1 MLKPALTSA
10 HIGTVHTLLCF
21 NDGVSIVIN
30 QIVESLQAHLGLP
43 LQNFAFACGK
53 YGGNLYDQVWVDD
66 SLWHKDETV
75 AYALT
80 HYGTTPPPPDLESR
94 IEARVA
100 DAKKALARFFDES
113 AVALIIAHNTGH
125 PVNLIYALALN
136 RLYEERKRTGRR
148 LPRYLMWWHDSHL
161 ERERFLHPSPLIH
174 RYLMEGVPGPHVE
187 GIVFINRGQW
197 DIVRAYFESLTNRDS
212 GIVDRLERSHIV
224 IPNTCD
230 VPDNWPDD
238 PDPEYFAPRL
248 DPYNADFLKAMGI
261 EKVLAGEG
269 KTLKDCLLF
278 LQHTRV
284 VPRKRIDHAIDFCF
298 AMADRFQRDGQE
310 KMVFLLISGPTGDE
324 LSDDV
329 VDLTN
334 HLNKRRRER
343 PDLAVEIIWGED
355 RIRSKRETVD
365 GVKYYDFAE
374 VPGIVAYHGGLGTY
388 FSDVEGFGNNLLE
401 LISLGVP
408 PVVRE
413 YPVYLTDIAVYGF
426 DIPSTPD
433 GTMTPELIEG
443 AYRILTDVDYRKAVV
458 AKNVHLLA
466 DNLGHKKISEN
477 LIALWESIPGAIS

>member
-1 MLKPALTSA
+1 MTKPALASA
-10 HIGTVHTLLCF
+10 RIGTVHTLLCF

-30 QIVESLQAHLGLP
+30 QIINSLRTYLDIP
-43 LQNFAFACGK
+43 SENFAFACGK
-53 YGGNLYDQVWVDD
+53 YEGDLYNQVWIDD
-66 SLWHKDETV
+66 SLWHKDDTV

-80 HYGTTPPPPDLESR
+80 NYATDPPPQDLERR

-100 DAKKALARFFDES
+100 DAEKILAQFFDES
-113 AVALIIAHNTGH
+113 GVDLIIAHNTGH
-125 PVNLIYALALN
+125 PVNLIYSLGLN
-136 RLYEERKRTGRR
+136 RLYERRKKTGQR
-148 LPRYLMWWHDSHL
+148 LPRYVMWWHDSHL
-161 ERERFLHPSPLIH
+161 ERDRFLNPNPLMR
-174 RYLMEGVPGPHVE
+174 RYLMEGVPGPHVD

-197 DIVRAYFESLTNRDS
+197 AIARTYFKQLTDRDP

-230 VPDNWPDD
+230 VPKGWPAD
-238 PDPEYFAPRL
+238 PDQEYFAPKL
-248 DPYNADFLKAMGI
+248 DTYNTDFLEAMGI
-261 EKVLAGEG
+261 QDRLVAEG
-269 KTLKDCLLF
+269 KSLKDCLLF

-298 AMADRFQRDGQE
+298 AMAERFKKDGQN
-310 KMVFLLISGPTGDE
+310 KKVFLLISGPTGDE

-329 VDLTN
+329 TDLTK
-334 HLNKRRRER
+334 HLNMRRLER
-343 PDLAVEIIWGED
+343 PDLDVEIIWGEN
-355 RIRSKRETVD
+355 RIRSEREVVN
-365 GVKYYDFAE
+365 GVKYYSFAE
-374 VPGIVAYHGGLGTY
+374 VPGIVAYYGGLGTY

-443 AYRILTDVDYRKAVV
+443 AYKILTDVDHRKAVV
-458 AKNVHLLA
+458 KKNVDVLVK
-466 DNLGHKKISEN
+466 NLGHNKIAEN
-477 LIALWESIPGAIS
+477 LSKLWETL

>member
-1 MLKPALTSA
+1 MTKPALASA
-10 HIGTVHTLLCF
+10 RIGTVHTLLCF

-30 QIVESLQAHLGLP
+30 QIINSLRTYLDIP
-43 LQNFAFACGK
+43 SENFAFACGK
-53 YGGNLYDQVWVDD
+53 YEGDLYNQVWIDD
-66 SLWHKDETV
+66 SLWHKDDTV

-80 HYGTTPPPPDLESR
+80 NYATDPPPQDLERR

-100 DAKKALARFFDES
+100 DAEKILAQFFDES
-113 AVALIIAHNTGH
+113 GVDLIIAHNTGH
-125 PVNLIYALALN
+125 PVNLIYSLGLN
-136 RLYEERKRTGRR
+136 RLYERRKKTGQR
-148 LPRYLMWWHDSHL
+148 LPRYFMWWHDSHL
-161 ERERFLHPSPLIH
+161 ERDRFLNPNPLMR
-174 RYLMEGVPGPHVE
+174 RYLMEGVPGPHVD

-197 DIVRAYFESLTNRDS
+197 AIARTYFKQLTDRDP

-230 VPDNWPDD
+230 VPKGWPAD
-238 PDPEYFAPRL
+238 PDQEYFAPKL
-248 DPYNADFLKAMGI
+248 DTYNTDFLEAMGI
-261 EKVLAGEG
+261 QDRLVAEG
-269 KTLKDCLLF
+269 KSLKDCLLF

-298 AMADRFQRDGQE
+298 AMAERFKKDGQN
-310 KMVFLLISGPTGDE
+310 KKVFLLISGPTGDE

-329 VDLTN
+329 TDLTK
-334 HLNKRRRER
+334 HLNMRRLER
-343 PDLAVEIIWGED
+343 PDLDVEIIWGEN
-355 RIRSKRETVD
+355 RIRSEREVVN
-365 GVKYYDFAE
+365 GVKYYSFAE
-374 VPGIVAYHGGLGTY
+374 VPGIVAYYGGLGTY

-443 AYRILTDVDYRKAVV
+443 AYKILTDVDHRKAVV
-458 AKNVHLLA
+458 KKNVDVLVK
-466 DNLGHKKISEN
+466 NLGHNKITEN
-477 LIALWESIPGAIS
+477 LSKLWETL

>member
-1 MLKPALTSA
+1 MTKPALASA
-10 HIGTVHTLLCF
+10 RIGTVHTLLCF

-30 QIVESLQAHLGLP
+30 QIINSLRTYLDIP
-43 LQNFAFACGK
+43 SENFAFACGK
-53 YGGNLYDQVWVDD
+53 YEGDLYNQVWIDD
-66 SLWHKDETV
+66 SLWHKDDTV

-80 HYGTTPPPPDLESR
+80 NYATDPPPQDLERR

-100 DAKKALARFFDES
+100 DAEKILAQFFDES
-113 AVALIIAHNTGH
+113 GVDLIIAHNTGH
-125 PVNLIYALALN
+125 PVNLIYSLGLN
-136 RLYEERKRTGRR
+136 RLYERRKKTGQR
-148 LPRYLMWWHDSHL
+148 LPRYVMWWHDSHL
-161 ERERFLHPSPLIH
+161 ERDRFLNPNPLMR
-174 RYLMEGVPGPHVE
+174 RYLMEGVPGPHVD

-197 DIVRAYFESLTNRDS
+197 AIARTYFKQLTDRDP

-230 VPDNWPDD
+230 VPKGWPAD
-238 PDPEYFAPRL
+238 PDQEYFAPKL
-248 DPYNADFLKAMGI
+248 DTYNTDFLEAMGI
-261 EKVLAGEG
+261 QDRLVAEG
-269 KTLKDCLLF
+269 KSLKDCLLF

-298 AMADRFQRDGQE
+298 AMAERFKKDGQN
-310 KMVFLLISGPTGDE
+310 KKVFLLISGPTGDE

-329 VDLTN
+329 TDLTK
-334 HLNKRRRER
+334 HLNMRRLER
-343 PDLAVEIIWGED
+343 PDLDVEIIWGEN
-355 RIRSKRETVD
+355 RIRSEREVVN
-365 GVKYYDFAE
+365 GVKYYSFAE
-374 VPGIVAYHGGLGTY
+374 VPGIVAYYGGLGTY

-443 AYRILTDVDYRKAVV
+443 AYKILTDVDHRKAVV
-458 AKNVHLLA
+458 KKNVDVLVK
-466 DNLGHKKISEN
+466 NLGHNKITEN
-477 LIALWESIPGAIS
+477 LSKLWETL